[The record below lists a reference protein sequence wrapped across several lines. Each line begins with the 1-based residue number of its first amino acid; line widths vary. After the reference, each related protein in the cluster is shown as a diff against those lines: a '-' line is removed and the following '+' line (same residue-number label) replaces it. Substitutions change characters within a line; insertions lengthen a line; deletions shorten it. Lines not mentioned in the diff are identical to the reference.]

1 MELLPLRPLS
11 TAGSSTGVAT
21 DFTEGNQGDNK
32 CSYADYVE
40 KQFWEYVAQIE
51 LVYMLATDEE
61 TRELLVEAIKKSA
74 REGAIY
80 TLNSYG
86 QYLASRSAATQFR
99 DLADLYFPNIEEKV
113 ARGHVDNDT
122 YNAYLDHL
130 ARANKIEREGRQ
142 AKNDADAFV
151 KDAADKFYKELT
163 QRLEEC
169 GWFYASATLATDAAL
184 IAAEALATAGIGVAA
199 LKGLRLSANIV
210 TKGAKKAGEKAIPV
224 AVAAQIH
231 LQSGAVVTKTFSI
244 AHLKGRYGTPME
256 HHAGT
261 LAKEKNRGRSD
272 GDDEKDEIEQ
282 SGKDTRPKTKKTTRT
297 RGNNTNEI
305 EYDAETG
312 RPIRA
317 KGVLKAC

>member
-1 MELLPLRPLS
+1 MELLPLPPLS

-61 TRELLVEAIKKSA
+61 TRALLVEAIKKSA
-74 REGAIY
+74 REGTIY

-130 ARANKIEREGRQ
+130 ARANKVEREGRQ

-231 LQSGAVVTKTFSI
+231 LHSGVVVTKTFSI
-244 AHLKGRYGTPME
+244 
-256 HHAGT
+256 
-261 LAKEKNRGRSD
+261 S
-272 GDDEKDEIEQ
+272 
-282 SGKDTRPKTKKTTRT
+282 
-297 RGNNTNEI
+297 
-305 EYDAETG
+305 
-312 RPIRA
+312 
-317 KGVLKAC
+317 